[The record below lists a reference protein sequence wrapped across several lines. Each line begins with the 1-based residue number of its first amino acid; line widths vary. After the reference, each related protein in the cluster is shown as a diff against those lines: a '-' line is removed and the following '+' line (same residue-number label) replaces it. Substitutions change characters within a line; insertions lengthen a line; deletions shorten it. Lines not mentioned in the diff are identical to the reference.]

1 MQNKKKQ
8 YSGAIFYEDEFDLE
22 RDFIATVESINSE
35 GVNNFEMLPLIR
47 RVSETDGSMILQRE
61 GLFAKIKFFLLTRII
76 INIYFVLAACDL
88 IDNGVLAIFG
98 PSAKADSGECRCVWQ
113 RWGCFVLWKAD

>member
-98 PSAKADSGECRCVWQ
+98 PSAKADSGECRCV
-113 RWGCFVLWKAD
+113 